1 MTDTDGIRAMLAE
14 LRSRVAFEHMLMSV
28 LASAALSGLAVFG
41 YDNLA
46 AMARGGWSLAAVLPI
61 ALGAVWVVF
70 LVFLIGFGATVAVGT
85 PLHMALERA
94 RYRRLWPYLLVAL
107 AIQYLA
113 LLLLAGP
120 PPLLDKP
127 QTVVL
132 LLPGAMAALFFWLRI
147 RPVWRAAEAEDREQ
161 PPVVRY
167 LH

>member
-1 MTDTDGIRAMLAE
+1 MTDAEGIGAMLAE
-14 LRSRVAFEHMLMSV
+14 LRSRAAFEHMLMSV
-28 LASAALSGLAVFG
+28 LASAGVSGLAVFG
-41 YDNLA
+41 YENVA
-46 AMARGGWSLAAVLPI
+46 AIARGGWSFAALLPI

-70 LVFLIGFGATVAVGT
+70 LVFLIGFGATVAVGA
-85 PLHMALERA
+85 PLYVALERA

-132 LLPGAMAALFFWLRI
+132 FLPGTMAAVFFWLRI
-147 RPVWRAAEAEDREQ
+147 RPVWRAAEAKEREQ